1 MSGIIKKYVTK
12 SMKEIITNKSKRD
25 IKKDGN
31 QANLEVKTENNKNKG
46 ENVIKKDN
54 KNESKD
60 KISNDVNNNLIYK
73 KLRKKLNNLNY
84 NKPLCVG
91 CTPLVQA
98 VFDDLIQAIQNF
110 QKISDKYED
119 ARKKYKDL
127 ISEQKKN
134 GLPSKDPK
142 VEKEDMA
149 GNKSQAD
156 KSNTELVIKGYKTK
170 VEKLKKQLEEELKT
184 KESYISENKKL
195 KLSLEILEKNTKE
208 YLCNSS
214 DCTSDN
220 NLSSFNNKTKSFDD
234 FELEKEKK
242 KKKHMYMNNCMNESN
257 SNLINNH
264 ILSWGKELSY
274 YKKLCKEL
282 KIELEKAK
290 IEPNTMHSDNI
301 ENQDN
306 EKDMEIKNLKKK
318 LNEYEVEIKKMN
330 ELRMLND
337 KNKTEHSTRSRLV
350 TIISNDSRGV
360 NSKVSDD
367 NTNENSENSEYKS
380 EYDGET
386 KTPEATKEIKDLEKV
401 IKQRDDEIFHL
412 QNRVV
417 LLETE
422 LQVKNEQSN
431 KYKEKL
437 KSISETEYNE
447 LSNGLNSSVSTTDR
461 NQNETSANKY
471 MSKSDEFSSYS
482 CDEVMHSTNAEDL
495 MDERKSKD
503 PKIDEMKKL
512 LEKIKKELNEEKKK
526 SNKYERE
533 YNKEKGE
540 VSILKEEL
548 KILEKKI
555 EKKRNEF
562 NIDKNIIKNFKLES
576 DEFNNI
582 ISCSNETKKQLTD
595 YIHNILNT
603 LSEYNDKID
612 ELKNSNMLQDEKIQ
626 VYKKEIKK
634 LKDDLID
641 SSNQIDEFAS
651 LLDKKD
657 EVIESFKNK
666 LEILNKEY
674 AESTLKFNE
683 ILKENKNLQLMNT
696 SHNANSSLVIQQ
708 LQQEIQ
714 ILNVTNNHLLKI
726 EEDYK
731 IVLQEKTIVED
742 AAIKIQ
748 TELKKSVDKIK
759 NLETYI
765 QTLSIEIA
773 NLKTQRD
780 DSLDALTKVAI
791 DKTQYENELIQ
802 SKSII
807 DDLKR
812 KLNEYEKNV
821 LFVQNN
827 ISEISKINIK
837 KEQEE
842 IILKNEIKSLREN
855 LNEKTIKLELLQE
868 KENTIEQN
876 NINYNKFHLEA
887 HTKYNYY
894 EQIIH
899 NLKKEIDELT
909 INNNDNIVIIER
921 LKSELNNQEKMVN
934 SQRRYN
940 CSNDLIRNQKKNI
953 KSISGNSINI
963 DRDDKIMAIENLKN
977 IISNTKGEYD
987 NHSNASKQV
996 NSTFEENRE
1005 IKNKEIINTSNNLG
1019 IEITSFGEIPFG
1031 DAQFVE
1037 LNSSNPY
1044 PKGNE
1049 EEEIYDYNDGFTIF
1063 LNSNKK
1069 KEEKVKNDELVERNI
1084 LVSGYTEGN
1093 FMNLTN
1099 EHAKKEG
1106 NDKIG
1111 INRNDINKTENK
1123 RSTFD
1128 DTTKSHENKMLY
1140 TDDEDFI
1147 YNEFERDEFLMKN
1160 EYSKD
1165 FTNFSNCEILN
1176 ADTLSYMKRD
1186 NNKMITK
1193 KNDIKDKSNNID
1205 SITTEN
1211 VNGQSA
1217 SLLKDMTLSSL
1228 NNVSNE
1234 IASEENEEKEHDQ
1247 DFIASEYSFSYLE
1260 NNDISLFS
1268 SSKIKKMFNLNST
1281 NNMRNHDDKNVI
1293 DKTFP
1298 GERSANV
1305 LKKNNNLNNS
1315 NIKNIYQSSGRKN
1328 KKYNTEIKD
1337 SYGDMIFDV
1346 NDSTY
1351 FDEDNDNKKN
1361 MKGKPMEV
1369 ARTEQIRYYD
1379 QSEIGEHID
1388 NKNNNI
1394 DISTGQ
1400 PSRYDVDSLKN
1411 GLQNSDMKRINHSGS
1426 LQFSGIRDMSD
1437 DKKINHLIER
1447 KKKIEKSN
1455 KYKKKNNSV
1464 KNNKGCNFISQTSY
1478 EANSNSSSVLLDS
1491 VNSDFSHNISI
1502 DQYND
1507 SNSKRRS
1514 DRKSGMNYSKHK
1526 HSVNN
1531 LKRGETNMNELNR
1544 SKGIYENYDKI
1555 SGEKYKNDN
1564 GDRKEKDISYNSIND
1579 YSYRYK
1585 ENAKNYSRDDISV
1598 NSYTKNPGQNRAKTK
1613 QELYNKYMDVLKN
1626 LKSEEIDASVD
1637 TNNNR
1642 TIDLTNDFTKTHEN
1656 STSILSSMKT
1666 LQKDSIFSNLS
1677 KLRFNEEMLDYN
1689 CDPLVIIKPLEE
1701 SNMEDN
1707 Y

>member
-31 QANLEVKTENNKNKG
+31 QSNLEVKTGNNKNKG

-60 KISNDVNNNLIYK
+60 KIPKDKISNDENNLIYK

-91 CTPLVQA
+91 CSPLVQA

-119 ARKKYKDL
+119 TRKKYKDL
-127 ISEQKKN
+127 LSEQKKN

-156 KSNTELVIKGYKTK
+156 KSNSELVIKGYEKK

-184 KESYISENKKL
+184 KESYIAENKKL

-208 YLCNSS
+208 YLGNSS
-214 DCTSDN
+214 DYTSDN

-264 ILSWGKELSY
+264 VISWGKELSY

-282 KIELEKAK
+282 KIELEKGK
-290 IEPNTMHSDNI
+290 IEPDTLRNDNI
-301 ENQDN
+301 GNKDN
-306 EKDMEIKNLKKK
+306 EKDIEIKNLKKK
-318 LNEYEVEIKKMN
+318 LNEYEIEIKKMN
-330 ELRMLND
+330 ELRTVNNE
-337 KNKTEHSTRSRLV
+337 NKTGHNTRSGLV
-350 TIISNDSRGV
+350 TNISNDSRVV
-360 NSKVSDD
+360 NSKISDD
-367 NTNENSENSEYKS
+367 NTNDNSENSEYKS

-386 KTPEATKEIKDLEKV
+386 KNSESTKEIKDLEKV
-401 IKQRDDEIFHL
+401 IKQRDNEIFHL

-461 NQNETSANKY
+461 NQNETSSNKY
-471 MSKSDEFSSYS
+471 MSKSGEFSSYS
-482 CDEVMHSTNAEDL
+482 CNELTHSTNSENL
-495 MDERKSKD
+495 MEEIKSKD

-512 LEKIKKELNEEKKK
+512 LEKVKKELNEEKKK

-548 KILEKKI
+548 KILEKEI

-562 NIDKNIIKNFKLES
+562 NIDKNIIKNLKLES

-657 EVIESFKNK
+657 EVIESFKKK
-666 LEILNKEY
+666 LEVLNKEY

-714 ILNVTNNHLLKI
+714 ILNVTNSHLLKI

-802 SKSII
+802 CKSII

-821 LFVQNN
+821 LFAQNN

-876 NINYNKFHLEA
+876 NITYNKFHLEA

-921 LKSELNNQEKMVN
+921 LKSELNNQEKLAN

-940 CSNDLIRNQKKNI
+940 CSNDLVRNQKKNI

-963 DRDDKIMAIENLKN
+963 DRDDKIMAIENFKN
-977 IISNTKGEYD
+977 IISNNKGEYD
-987 NHSNASKQV
+987 NHSNASKQG
-996 NSTFEENRE
+996 NLAFEE
-1005 IKNKEIINTSNNLG
+1005 NKEIINGSNNLG

-1037 LNSSNPY
+1037 LNSPNPY

-1049 EEEIYDYNDGFTIF
+1049 EEDIYDYNDGFSIF

-1069 KEEKVKNDELVERNI
+1069 KEEKVKNDEVIERNI

-1099 EHAKKEG
+1099 EQVEKEG

-1111 INRNDINKTENK
+1111 IKRNDINKTENK
-1123 RSTFD
+1123 RSNFD
-1128 DTTKSHENKMLY
+1128 DTTKSHEKKMLY

-1176 ADTLSYMKRD
+1176 PDTISYMKRD

-1193 KNDIKDKSNNID
+1193 KNDIKDKSNNNID

-1211 VNGQSA
+1211 ANGQSA
-1217 SLLKDMTLSSL
+1217 SLLKDMTISSL
-1228 NNVSNE
+1228 NNVSNK
-1234 IASEENEEKEHDQ
+1234 IVSEENEEKEHDQ

-1268 SSKIKKMFNLNST
+1268 SSKIKKMFNLSST
-1281 NNMRNHDDKNVI
+1281 NNMRKHNDKNVI

-1298 GERSANV
+1298 GERSANT
-1305 LKKNNNLNNS
+1305 LKKTNNLNNS

-1328 KKYNTEIKD
+1328 TKYNTEIKD

-1346 NDSTY
+1346 NYNAY

-1361 MKGKPMEV
+1361 MKGKPMEGT
-1369 ARTEQIRYYD
+1369 RTEQRRYYE
-1379 QSEIGEHID
+1379 QSEIGEHMD
-1388 NKNNNI
+1388 NNNI

-1411 GLQNSDMKRINHSGS
+1411 GLQNSDIKRRDHSGS
-1426 LQFSGIRDMSD
+1426 LRFSGMRNMSD

-1491 VNSDFSHNISI
+1491 VSSDFSHNISI

-1514 DRKSGMNYSKHK
+1514 DRKNEMNYSKHK
-1526 HSVNN
+1526 RSVNN
-1531 LKRGETNMNELNR
+1531 LKRGETNMNEINR
-1544 SKGIYENYDKI
+1544 SISIYESYDKI
-1555 SGEKYKNDN
+1555 RGEEYKNDN
-1564 GDRKEKDISYNSIND
+1564 RDRKEKDISYNSIND

-1598 NSYTKNPGQNRAKTK
+1598 NSYSKNPGQNRAKTK

-1666 LQKDSIFSNLS
+1666 LQKDSIYSNLS
-1677 KLRFNEEMLDYN
+1677 KFRFNEEMLDYN
-1689 CDPLVIIKPLEE
+1689 CDPLVVIKPLEE

>member
-1 MSGIIKKYVTK
+1 MSGLIKKYVTK
-12 SMKEIITNKSKRD
+12 SMKEIITNKNKRD

-31 QANLEVKTENNKNKG
+31 QTNLEVKTANKKNKG
-46 ENVIKKDN
+46 ENVIKKDC
-54 KNESKD
+54 KIESKD
-60 KISNDVNNNLIYK
+60 KIPNDVNNNLIYK
-73 KLRKKLNNLNY
+73 KLRKKLDNLNY

-119 ARKKYKDL
+119 TRKKYKDL
-127 ISEQKKN
+127 LSENKKN
-134 GLPSKDPK
+134 GFPSKDLK
-142 VEKEDMA
+142 MEKEDMG

-156 KSNTELVIKGYKTK
+156 KSNTELVIKGYEKK
-170 VEKLKKQLEEELKT
+170 VDKLKKQLEEELKM
-184 KESYISENKKL
+184 KESYIAENKKL

-208 YLCNSS
+208 YLDNSS
-214 DCTSDN
+214 DCGSDN
-220 NLSSFNNKTKSFDD
+220 NFSSFNNKTKSFDD

-242 KKKHMYMNNCMNESN
+242 KKKHMNNYMNESN
-257 SNLINNH
+257 NNIINNH
-264 ILSWGKELSY
+264 VLSWGKELSY

-282 KIELEKAK
+282 KMELEKAK
-290 IEPNTMHSDNI
+290 TDPDTFCSDNTK
-301 ENQDN
+301 NQDI
-306 EKDMEIKNLKKK
+306 EIKNLKKK
-318 LNEYEVEIKKMN
+318 LNEYEIEIKKMN
-330 ELRMLND
+330 ELRMVHD
-337 KNKTEHSTRSRLV
+337 ENKKEQNTRSEF
-350 TIISNDSRGV
+350 TTNISNDSKGE
-360 NSKVSDD
+360 NSKGS
-367 NTNENSENSEYKS
+367 NEGRENNEWKI
-380 EYDGET
+380 ENDGEV
-386 KTPEATKEIKDLEKV
+386 KDLEKV
-401 IKQRDDEIFHL
+401 IKQRDNEIFHL

-437 KSISETEYNE
+437 KNMSETEYNRLNNE
-447 LSNGLNSSVSTTDR
+447 LNSSVSTADR
-461 NQNETSANKY
+461 NENETSENKF
-471 MSKSDEFSSYS
+471 MSKSGEFSSYS
-482 CDEVMHSTNAEDL
+482 CNEITNSTNVDDL
-495 MDERKSKD
+495 MGEIKSKD
-503 PKIDEMKKL
+503 PKMEEMKKL
-512 LEKIKKELNEEKKK
+512 IEKMKKELNEEKKK

-548 KILEKKI
+548 KILEKEI
-555 EKKRNEF
+555 EKKRTEF
-562 NIDKNIIKNFKLES
+562 NIDKNIIKNLKLES

-612 ELKNSNMLQDEKIQ
+612 ELKNSNILQDEKIQ

-634 LKDDLID
+634 LKEDLID
-641 SSNQIDEFAS
+641 SSNQMDEFAS

-674 AESTLKFNE
+674 AESTIKFNE

-714 ILNVTNNHLLKI
+714 ILNVTNNHLLKV

-802 SKSII
+802 CKSII

-821 LFVQNN
+821 LFAQNN
-827 ISEISKINIK
+827 ISEISKMNIK

-876 NINYNKFHLEA
+876 NISYNKFHLEA

-921 LKSELNNQEKMVN
+921 LKSELNNHEKMAS

-940 CSNDLIRNQKKNI
+940 YSNDLIKNQKKNI

-963 DRDDKIMAIENLKN
+963 DRDDKIMAIENYKN

-987 NHSNASKQV
+987 NQSNVSKQG
-996 NSTFEENRE
+996 NLPFEENRE
-1005 IKNKEIINTSNNLG
+1005 IKNKEIINVSNNLG
-1019 IEITSFGEIPFG
+1019 IEVTSFGEIPFG

-1037 LNSSNPY
+1037 LNSPNPY
-1044 PKGNE
+1044 PKGDE
-1049 EEEIYDYNDGFTIF
+1049 EEDIYDYNDGFTIF
-1063 LNSNKK
+1063 LNSHKK
-1069 KEEKVKNDELVERNI
+1069 KEENVKNDEAIERNI
-1084 LVSGYTEGN
+1084 HVSGYTEDN

-1099 EHAKKEG
+1099 
-1106 NDKIG
+1106 NQIG
-1111 INRNDINKTENK
+1111 IEENDRNQTENK
-1123 RSTFD
+1123 RTNLD
-1128 DTTKSHENKMLY
+1128 DTTKSQENKILY

-1147 YNEFERDEFLMKN
+1147 YNEFEGNEFLMKN

-1176 ADTLSYMKRD
+1176 SDTLSYMKRD
-1186 NNKMITK
+1186 NKKMITK
-1193 KNDIKDKSNNID
+1193 KNDIKDKSNNNID

-1211 VNGQSA
+1211 VNAQSV
-1217 SLLKDMTLSSL
+1217 SLLKDMTVSSI
-1228 NNVSNE
+1228 NNVNNK
-1234 IASEENEEKEHDQ
+1234 IASEENEEKEHEQ
-1247 DFIASEYSFSYLE
+1247 EFVASEYSFSYLE
-1260 NNDISLFS
+1260 NNDVSLFS
-1268 SSKIKKMFNLNST
+1268 SSKIKKMFNLRST
-1281 NNMRNHDDKNVI
+1281 NNMKNHEEKNVI
-1293 DKTFP
+1293 DKTYP
-1298 GERSANV
+1298 RERNTNT
-1305 LKKNNNLNNS
+1305 LKKSNNLNIS
-1315 NIKNIYQSSGRKN
+1315 NIKNIYKSSGREN
-1328 KKYNTEIKD
+1328 KKYDPEIKD
-1337 SYGDMIFDV
+1337 SYGNMVFDI
-1346 NDSTY
+1346 NDNTH
-1351 FDEDNDNKKN
+1351 FDEDYDNKKN
-1361 MKGKPMEV
+1361 IIGNPKEGKLSDQRMYY
-1369 ARTEQIRYYD
+1369 EQI
-1379 QSEIGEHID
+1379 EIGED
-1388 NKNNNI
+1388 MDNNNNR
-1394 DISTGQ
+1394 DISPGQ
-1400 PSRYDVDSLKN
+1400 PSQYDVDSLKN
-1411 GLQNSDMKRINHSGS
+1411 GLKNSDIKRRDHSGS
-1426 LQFSGIRDMSD
+1426 LRFSGMRDMSD

-1447 KKKIEKSN
+1447 KKKMEKSN
-1455 KYKKKNNSV
+1455 KYKKKSNSV
-1464 KNNKGCNFISQTSY
+1464 KNKECNFISQTSY

-1491 VNSDFSHNISI
+1491 VSSDFSNNISI

-1514 DRKSGMNYSKHK
+1514 DRKNEMNYSKHK
-1526 HSVNN
+1526 RSVNN
-1531 LKRGETNMNELNR
+1531 LKREERNANEINR
-1544 SKGIYENYDKI
+1544 SKNIYENYDKI
-1555 SGEKYKNDN
+1555 SGEEYKNDN

-1579 YSYRYK
+1579 YPYRYK
-1585 ENAKNYSRDDISV
+1585 ENAKNYNRDDVSV
-1598 NSYTKNPGQNRAKTK
+1598 NSYTKNSGQSRAKTK

-1677 KLRFNEEMLDYN
+1677 KFRFNEEMLDYN
-1689 CDPLVIIKPLEE
+1689 CDPLVVIKPLEE

>member
-12 SMKEIITNKSKRD
+12 SMKEIITNKNKRD

-31 QANLEVKTENNKNKG
+31 KANLEVKTANNKNKG
-46 ENVIKKDN
+46 ENVIKKDC
-54 KNESKD
+54 KTESKD
-60 KISNDVNNNLIYK
+60 KISNDANNNLIYK
-73 KLRKKLNNLNY
+73 KLRKKLDNLNY

-127 ISEQKKN
+127 LSENKKN

-142 VEKEDMA
+142 VEKEDMT
-149 GNKSQAD
+149 GNKSQTD
-156 KSNTELVIKGYKTK
+156 KSNTELVIKGYEKK
-170 VEKLKKQLEEELKT
+170 VGKLKKQLEEELKT
-184 KESYISENKKL
+184 KESYIAENKKL

-208 YLCNSS
+208 YLGNSS
-214 DCTSDN
+214 DCESDN
-220 NLSSFNNKTKSFDD
+220 NFSSFNNKTKSFDD
-234 FELEKEKK
+234 FELEKEKR
-242 KKKHMYMNNCMNESN
+242 KKKHINNYMNESN
-257 SNLINNH
+257 NNIINNH
-264 ILSWGKELSY
+264 VLSWGKELSY

-282 KIELEKAK
+282 KMELEKAK
-290 IEPNTMHSDNI
+290 TEPDTLCNDNAK
-301 ENQDN
+301 NQDI
-306 EKDMEIKNLKKK
+306 EIKNLKKK
-318 LNEYEVEIKKMN
+318 LNEYEIEIKKMN
-330 ELRMLND
+330 ELRMVND
-337 KNKTEHSTRSRLV
+337 ENKTEQNTRNEFA
-350 TIISNDSRGV
+350 TNISNDSKAE
-360 NSKVSDD
+360 NSKAS
-367 NTNENSENSEYKS
+367 NEN
-380 EYDGET
+380 DGEV
-386 KTPEATKEIKDLEKV
+386 KNLEKV
-401 IKQRDDEIFHL
+401 IKQRDNEIFHL

-437 KSISETEYNE
+437 KNMSETEYNRLNNE
-447 LSNGLNSSVSTTDR
+447 LNSSVSTADR
-461 NQNETSANKY
+461 NENETSENKF
-471 MSKSDEFSSYS
+471 MSKSGEFSSYS
-482 CDEVMHSTNAEDL
+482 CNEITHSTNVDDLIEDI
-495 MDERKSKD
+495 KSKD
-503 PKIDEMKKL
+503 PKMDEMKKL
-512 LEKIKKELNEEKKK
+512 LEKMKKELNEEKKK

-548 KILEKKI
+548 KILEKEI
-555 EKKRNEF
+555 EKKRTEF
-562 NIDKNIIKNFKLES
+562 NIDKNIIKNLKLES

-612 ELKNSNMLQDEKIQ
+612 ELKNSNILQDEKIQ

-641 SSNQIDEFAS
+641 SSNQMDEFAS

-657 EVIESFKNK
+657 EVIESFKKK

-674 AESTLKFNE
+674 AESTIKFNE

-714 ILNVTNNHLLKI
+714 ILNVTNNHLLKV

-802 SKSII
+802 CKSII

-821 LFVQNN
+821 LFAQNN

-876 NINYNKFHLEA
+876 NITYNKFHLEA

-894 EQIIH
+894 EQVIH

-921 LKSELNNQEKMVN
+921 LKSELNNQEKMAN

-940 CSNDLIRNQKKNI
+940 YSNDLIKNQKKNI

-963 DRDDKIMAIENLKN
+963 DRDDKIMAIENYKN
-977 IISNTKGEYD
+977 IISNTKAEYD
-987 NHSNASKQV
+987 NQSNVSKQG
-996 NSTFEENRE
+996 NLPFEENRE
-1005 IKNKEIINTSNNLG
+1005 IKNKEIINVSNNLG
-1019 IEITSFGEIPFG
+1019 IEVTSFGEIPFG

-1037 LNSSNPY
+1037 LNSPNPY
-1044 PKGNE
+1044 PKGDE
-1049 EEEIYDYNDGFTIF
+1049 EEDIYDYNDGFTIF
-1063 LNSNKK
+1063 LNSHKK
-1069 KEEKVKNDELVERNI
+1069 KDEKVKNDEAIERNI
-1084 LVSGYTEGN
+1084 HVSGYTEDN

-1099 EHAKKEG
+1099 EQ
-1106 NDKIG
+1106 IG
-1111 INRNDINKTENK
+1111 IEENDRNQTENK
-1123 RSTFD
+1123 RTNLD
-1128 DTTKSHENKMLY
+1128 DTTKSHENKILY
-1140 TDDEDFI
+1140 TDDDDFI
-1147 YNEFERDEFLMKN
+1147 YNEFEGNEFLMKN

-1176 ADTLSYMKRD
+1176 SDSLSYMKRD

-1193 KNDIKDKSNNID
+1193 KNDIKDKSNNNID

-1211 VNGQSA
+1211 VNAQSA
-1217 SLLKDMTLSSL
+1217 SLLKDMTVSSI
-1228 NNVSNE
+1228 NNVNNK
-1234 IASEENEEKEHDQ
+1234 IANEENEEQEHEQ
-1247 DFIASEYSFSYLE
+1247 EFVASEYSYSYLE
-1260 NNDISLFS
+1260 NNDVSLFS
-1268 SSKIKKMFNLNST
+1268 SSKIKKMFNLRST
-1281 NNMRNHDDKNVI
+1281 NNMKNHEEKNVI
-1293 DKTFP
+1293 DKTYP
-1298 GERSANV
+1298 RERNTNT
-1305 LKKNNNLNNS
+1305 LKKSNNLNIS

-1328 KKYNTEIKD
+1328 KKYNPEIKD
-1337 SYGDMIFDV
+1337 SYGNMAFDI
-1346 NDSTY
+1346 NDNTH
-1351 FDEDNDNKKN
+1351 FDEDYDNKKN
-1361 MKGKPMEV
+1361 IKGKPKEGT
-1369 ARTEQIRYYD
+1369 RTDQRMYYA
-1379 QSEIGEHID
+1379 QSEIGENMD
-1388 NKNNNI
+1388 NNNNR
-1394 DISTGQ
+1394 DISAGQ

-1411 GLQNSDMKRINHSGS
+1411 GLGNSDIKRRDHSGS
-1426 LQFSGIRDMSD
+1426 LRFSGMRDMSD

-1447 KKKIEKSN
+1447 KKKMEKSN
-1455 KYKKKNNSV
+1455 KYKKKSNSV
-1464 KNNKGCNFISQTSY
+1464 KNKGCNFISQTSY

-1491 VNSDFSHNISI
+1491 VSSDFSHNVSI
-1502 DQYND
+1502 DQYNG

-1514 DRKSGMNYSKHK
+1514 DRKNEMNYSKHK
-1526 HSVNN
+1526 RNVNN
-1531 LKRGETNMNELNR
+1531 LKREERNVSEINR

-1555 SGEKYKNDN
+1555 SGEEYKNDN

-1585 ENAKNYSRDDISV
+1585 ENAKNYNRDDVSV
-1598 NSYTKNPGQNRAKTK
+1598 NSYTKNSGQSRAKTK

-1677 KLRFNEEMLDYN
+1677 KFRFNEEMLDYN
-1689 CDPLVIIKPLEE
+1689 CDPLVVIKPLEE